1 MKRFC
6 GITSLLAALLLFVL
20 ACQAPE
26 PQTAAKKWY
35 KGNLH
40 THSYWSDG
48 DEFPERIMEWYKS
61 RDYHFLA
68 LTDHNRLAKGEF
80 WKTISED
87 SIYRDAYAAYL
98 AQYGKDWV
106 VSREDSGRLEVK
118 LKTLAEYRPLFE
130 EEGRFLIIQSEEIT
144 DHFEGAPIHLNATN
158 VQALIEPQGGT
169 SVVDVLQNNI
179 DAVLAQ
185 REASGEPMFVHVN
198 HPNFHYAISLEDMI
212 ALQGERFFE
221 VFNGH
226 PQVNNLGDSTHIGTE
241 EMWDLINIAY
251 LAQGKPLIYSL
262 ATDDSHHYHR
272 FDRQWSNSGR
282 GWIMVQADSLETR
295 TLIKAIEEG
304 SFYASTGV
312 SLQEVSTESGS
323 YKIAIEAEEGVNYR
337 IQFIG
342 CRQGKAHTEI
352 LQESTSNTARFEIRE
367 DLLFVRAKIISDKKH
382 PNPIET
388 IEYEMAWTQPVLG
401 R

>member
-1 MKRFC
+1 MERFRFILGC
-6 GITSLLAALLLFVL
+6 GLTLLLSL
-20 ACQAPE
+20 SACENAKNTK
-26 PQTAAKKWY
+26 TAKQWY

-48 DEFPERIMEWYKS
+48 DEFPERIMDWYKS
-61 RDYHFLA
+61 RGYHFLA
-68 LTDHNRLAKGEF
+68 LTDHNRLAEGEF
-80 WKTISED
+80 WKSISEEQ
-87 SIYRDAYAAYL
+87 IYRDAYAAYL

-130 EEGRFLIIQSEEIT
+130 EKERFLIIQSEEIT

-158 VQALIEPQGGT
+158 VQELIEPQGGQ
-169 SVVDVLQNNI
+169 SVIDVLQNNI
-179 DAVLAQ
+179 DAVIAQ
-185 REASGEPMFVHVN
+185 RKATGQPMIVHVN
-198 HPNFHYAISLEDMI
+198 HPNFHYAIGLEDMI

-251 LAQGKPLIYSL
+251 LSQGKPLIYSL

-282 GWIMVQADSLETR
+282 GWIMVEADSLETHA
-295 TLIKAIEEG
+295 LISAIENG
-304 SFYASTGV
+304 RFYASTGV
-312 SLQEVSTESGS
+312 SLSELELIDGK
-323 YKIAIEAEEGVNYR
+323 YKIAVEAEPGVNYK

-342 CRQGKAHTEI
+342 CRKGEQQTEV
-352 LQESTSNTARFEIRE
+352 LHESSGTAASFEINE
-367 DLLFVRAKIISDKKH
+367 DLLFVRAKVISDKKH

-388 IEYEMAWTQPVLG
+388 IVDEMAWTQPVLG